1 MVAFPTAARRLRFF
15 AAVPL
20 ATLLAVGAPL
30 AALSQEPGELTG
42 RVTFAGNGQGV
53 PGALVT
59 LHEAGLGVLTDR
71 NGRYQIRDVPVGQ
84 HFALTVL
91 MGCIL
96 TSHPVQVEAGRRAS
110 LDISLQP
117 PVIDLEGIVATASS
131 ISSDRAELPFA
142 VARLEAGERDEI
154 ATGSTRSVGSM
165 LQGKVAGA
173 RVVQGS
179 GQPGTDPSI
188 LLRGPTSLLGSQ
200 QPLIVIDGVITQG
213 RLTDIDP
220 FDVARVEVLKGASAA
235 ASYGSRGQA
244 GVIEITTKRGP
255 AAEAPRNP
263 RQPVLLLDGVVTEGT
278 LSDLNLAEVADIRR
292 LEGPVAAVLYG
303 VGAERGAIEVTTL
316 SGPPPGVRPF
326 RPACLTPTE

>member
-1 MVAFPTAARRLRFF
+1 MGAFRTAGRG
-15 AAVPL
+15 VGVI
-20 ATLLAVGAPL
+20 ATLAAFAYAWPAGEL
-30 AALSQEPGELTG
+30 AAQQSGEVRG

-59 LHEAGLGVLTDR
+59 LRDAGLGVLTDQD
-71 NGRYQIRDVPVGQ
+71 GRYQIRDVPAGQ

-96 TSHPVQVEAGRRAS
+96 TAHPVQVEVGRRAS
-110 LDISLQP
+110 LDIRLEP
-117 PVIDLEGIVATASS
+117 PVIDLEGIVVTASS
-131 ISSDRAELPFA
+131 ITSDRAELPFA
-142 VARLEAGERDEI
+142 VARLDAGEREI

-188 LLRGPTSLLGSQ
+188 LLRAPTSLLGSQ

-220 FDVARVEVLKGASAA
+220 FDVARVVVLKGAAA
-235 ASYGSRGQA
+235 SASYGSRGGA
-244 GVIEITTKRGP
+244 GVIEISTKRGP
-255 AAEAPRNP
+255 GGEAPRR
-263 RQPVLLLDGVVTEGT
+263 RQPVLLLDGVVTEGS
-278 LSDLNLAEVADIRR
+278 LSDVNLAEVLDIRR
-292 LEGPVAAVLYG
+292 LAGPVAAVLYG
-303 VGAERGAIEVTTL
+303 VGAEPGAFEVTTR

-326 RPACLTPTE
+326 RPACLTPTD